1 MSAEIERN
9 LRRIID
15 PIENDSL
22 AIIEYAGLLV
32 VLTAG
37 PDAETAIDGI
47 HRLMFEIRDHA
58 ENIKKQWEELGRL
71 AGQIAKGATP

>member
-1 MSAEIERN
+1 M
-9 LRRIID
+9 
-15 PIENDSL
+15 ENDSL
-22 AIIEYAGLLV
+22 AIIEYAGLLA

-58 ENIKKQWEELGRL
+58 ENLKKQLDASAQIVKRL
-71 AGQIAKGATP
+71 ANP